1 MVISFSYLMI
11 EAVRMKR
18 IINHELLIKGKIKM
32 KKILVMGGVGSIDSI
47 LRKDESELHDISIWQ
62 DNNWAAEM
70 IKHIQ

>member
-1 MVISFSYLMI
+1 MNIQ
-11 EAVRMKR
+11 KN
-18 IINHELLIKGKIKM
+18 IIVGI
-32 KKILVMGGVGSIDSI
+32 ILFNPSLSRLQQNINAIVGSIDSI